1 MEYSGNVL
9 VVLSVVAA
17 DMFYFAWGTPAGG
30 LLV

>member
-1 MEYSGNVL
+1 VYSGNVM

-17 DMFYFAWGTPAGG
+17 DMFYFAWGMPAGG